1 MNKALIIIIGAFLII
16 INVPCAATHFT
27 TPKGASLD
35 IDYGAVRE
43 AALTGRLI
51 VDVSSTKVF
60 PGRGGYYRRLR
71 EFVVFDF
78 DAERCFV
85 LDERSLGLKRKP
97 VAISKDRNKVLFL
110 EGENYTPAN
119 IPATG
124 CLLGEYVLATGD
136 VSYFNEERIDIT
148 GYAYS
153 PPDESIFY
161 SYVNRDRTPRRD
173 EGVRIYKNNIKRI
186 DITSGEFK
194 TVTAPDDD
202 SRLLS
207 LAPEARLMLVAE
219 RRGAVPWTDDIVVYD
234 YEGRRL
240 AVLTRE
246 AVRPVEGY
254 KPIIS
259 PDGGLGVTGGEVIYF
274 GLNPPRVVSGRN
286 VYAIYKNGLVKN
298 LTRDY
303 VNWVDYCLSPD
314 SDYVGLVVDGFL
326 GERVGGPPGFY
337 VLNIDTL
344 EITSIITKPF
354 DRWFIPVSWNK

>member
-1 MNKALIIIIGAFLII
+1 MNKALIIIIAAVLII
-16 INVPCAATHFT
+16 VNVPCSATQFI
-27 TPKGASLD
+27 TPTGATFH
-35 IDYGAVRE
+35 IDYEAASE
-43 AALTGRLI
+43 AALTGLLI
-51 VDVSSTKVF
+51 ADVSSTKVF
-60 PGRGGYYRRLR
+60 HGRGGYFRRLR

-97 VAISKDRNKVLFL
+97 VAIPKDRNKVLFL
-110 EGENYTPAN
+110 EGENYTPGN
-119 IPATG
+119 IPTTG
-124 CLLGEYVLATGD
+124 CLLGEYVFATGD

-153 PPDESIFY
+153 SPDESIFY

-186 DITSGEFK
+186 DITSREFK
-194 TVTAPDDD
+194 TVTAPDYDC
-202 SRLLS
+202 RLLS
-207 LAPEARLMLVAE
+207 LAPDAQFMLVAE
-219 RRGAVPWTDDIVVYD
+219 RRGAVPWTDDIAVYD

-246 AVRPVEGY
+246 ALRPVEGY
-254 KPIIS
+254 KPILS
-259 PDGGLGVTGGEVIYF
+259 PDGGLGFAGGEVIYF

-286 VYAIYKNGLVKN
+286 VYAIYKDGGVTN
-298 LTRDY
+298 LTYDR
-303 VNWVDYCLSPD
+303 VNWLDYCLSPEGNFL
-314 SDYVGLVVDGFL
+314 GLVVDGFT
-326 GERVGGPPGFY
+326 GGGVSSRPGFY
-337 VLNIDTL
+337 VLNINTL